1 MAMLLK
7 KSVKSFERGFNT
19 VKKIC
24 VIGGG
29 RWGENHI
36 RTLHEMGN
44 LGAVVDTNA
53 ARLDELKEKYGME
66 TYTDLNEA
74 ITRGFDGYIV
84 STSAE
89 THYAIGKKL
98 LERGLSTLI
107 EKPMTMHVEE
117 SRELVEIAEKSGA
130 NFMVA
135 HILLFHPAINKIKEL
150 IDDGAVGEVYY
161 MYSTRIK
168 FGVVRTEENVF
179 ESFAPHDIA
188 TLNYFAGV
196 PADKMILHRGY
207 FLQKDVCDYVL
218 AYLEYPNNVKAH
230 IQVSWLHPFKEQ
242 RVVVVGSKGM
252 IWFDDAGD
260 KQVRLCNK
268 HIEWIDGV
276 PTCKET
282 ESEIIPVDYSEMPL
296 ERELRYFV
304 DHTDCKPEYS
314 TGADGYALVKA
325 LAESRK

>member
-1 MAMLLK
+1 MSK
-7 KSVKSFERGFNT
+7 R
-19 VKKIC
+19 IC

-36 RTLHEMGN
+36 RTLHEMGD
-44 LGAVVDTNA
+44 LGAVADMNA
-53 ARLDELKEKYGME
+53 ARLEELREKYGMD
-66 TYTDLNEA
+66 TYTDLDAA
-74 ITRGFDGYIV
+74 IAHGYDGYVV

-89 THYAIGKKL
+89 THYAIGRKL
-98 LERGLSTLI
+98 LGLGLPTLI
-107 EKPMTMHVEE
+107 EKPMTMRIEE
-117 SRELVEIAEKSGA
+117 SKELVEIAEKTGA

-150 IDDGAVGEVYY
+150 IDSGALGEVYY

-179 ESFAPHDIA
+179 ESFAPHDLA

-196 PADKMILHRGY
+196 PAEKMILHRGY
-207 FLQKDVCDYVL
+207 FLQKDICDYVL

-252 IWFDDAGD
+252 AWFDDAGD
-260 KQVRLCNK
+260 KQVRLCDK
-268 HIEWIDGV
+268 HIEWVEGV
-276 PTCKET
+276 PTCRET
-282 ESEIIPVDYSEMPL
+282 ESAVVPVDYSQMPL

-304 DHTDCKPEYS
+304 AHTDCPPAYS
-314 TGADGYALVKA
+314 TGADGYALVRA
-325 LAESRK
+325 LAESRQI

>member
-1 MAMLLK
+1 MK
-7 KSVKSFERGFNT
+7 KR
-19 VKKIC
+19 IC

-36 RTLHEMGN
+36 KTLKEMNN
-44 LGAVVDTNA
+44 LGAVVDVSE
-53 ARLDELKEKYGME
+53 ARLQELHDKYGMDI
-66 TYTDLNEA
+66 YTNLDDA
-74 ITRGFDGYIV
+74 IAYGYDGYDV
-84 STSAE
+84 VTSAE
-89 THYAIGKKL
+89 THYEIGKKL
-98 LERGLSTLI
+98 LSLGLPCII
-107 EKPMTMHVEE
+107 EKPMTMKNEE
-117 SRELVEIAEKSGA
+117 SAELVQIARDNNA

-150 IDDGAVGEVYY
+150 IDAGEVGEVYY

-179 ESFAPHDIA
+179 ESFAPHDLA
-188 TLNYFAGV
+188 TLNYFAGTV
-196 PADKMILHRGY
+196 PDKMTLHRGY
-207 FLQKDVCDYVL
+207 FLQKDICDYVL

-260 KQVRLCNK
+260 KQVRISRK
-268 HIEWIDGV
+268 HVDFSNVQKAGDLPKLV
-276 PTCKET
+276 DA
-282 ESEIIPVDYSEMPL
+282 ESEIVPVDYTDMPL
-296 ERELRYFV
+296 TRELKYFV
-304 DHTDCKPEYS
+304 EHTDKKPEYS

-325 LAESRK
+325 LEESRK

>member
-1 MAMLLK
+1 M
-7 KSVKSFERGFNT
+7 
-19 VKKIC
+19 KIC

-44 LGAVVDTNA
+44 LGAVVDMNA
-53 ARLDELKEKYGME
+53 ARLEELKEKYGME
-66 TYTDLNEA
+66 IYTDLDAA
-74 ITRGFDGYIV
+74 IAHGYDGYVV
-84 STSAE
+84 SSSAE
-89 THYAIGKKL
+89 THYPIGKKL
-98 LERGLSTLI
+98 LGLGLPTLI
-107 EKPMTMHVEE
+107 EKPMTMHIEE
-117 SRELVEIAEKSGA
+117 SKELVDIAEKTGA

-150 IDDGAVGEVYY
+150 IDDGAVGDVYY

-196 PADKMILHRGY
+196 PAERMTLHRGY
-207 FLQKDVCDYVL
+207 FLQKDICDYVL

-242 RVVVVGSKGM
+242 RVVVVGSRGM

-260 KQVRLCNK
+260 KQVRLSRKTVDFSNVK
-268 HIEWIDGV
+268 KSGDLPQLIDAEAEIV
-276 PTCKET
+276 P
-282 ESEIIPVDYSEMPL
+282 IDYSQMPL
-296 ERELRYFV
+296 ERELHYFV
-304 DHTDCKPEYS
+304 DHLEVPPEYS
-314 TGADGYALVKA
+314 TGADGYALVRA
-325 LAESRK
+325 LVESRR

>member
-1 MAMLLK
+1 M
-7 KSVKSFERGFNT
+7 
-19 VKKIC
+19 KKIC

-44 LGAVVDTNA
+44 LGAVVDMNA
-53 ARLDELKEKYGME
+53 ERLAELKEKYGME
-66 TYTDLNEA
+66 TYTELDDA
-74 ITRGFDGYIV
+74 IAHGYDGYVV

-98 LERGLSTLI
+98 LEQGLSTLI

-117 SRELVEIAEKSGA
+117 SEELVEIARKSGA

-135 HILLFHPAINKIKEL
+135 HILLFHPAINKIKDL
-150 IDDGAVGEVYY
+150 IDSGAIGEIYY

-196 PADKMILHRGY
+196 PAQKMILHRGY
-207 FLQKDVCDYVL
+207 FLQKDICDYVL

-268 HIEWIDGV
+268 HIEWIEGV

-282 ESEIIPVDYSEMPL
+282 ESDIVPVDYSQMPL

-304 DHTDCKPEYS
+304 AHTDCPPEYS
-314 TGADGYALVKA
+314 TGADGYALVRA
-325 LAESRK
+325 LEESRK

>member
-1 MAMLLK
+1 M
-7 KSVKSFERGFNT
+7 S
-19 VKKIC
+19 KKIC

-36 RTLHEMGN
+36 RTLKEMGN
-44 LGAVVDTNA
+44 LSAVVDVSE
-53 ARLDELKEKYGME
+53 ARLAELKEKYGME
-66 TYTDLNEA
+66 TYTNLDEA
-74 ITRGFDGYIV
+74 LKHGYDGYDV
-84 STSAE
+84 VTSAE
-89 THYAIGKKL
+89 THYEIGKKIL
-98 LERGLSTLI
+98 SLGLPCII
-107 EKPMTMHVEE
+107 EKPMTMKIEE
-117 SRELVEIAEKSGA
+117 SEELVEVAKEHNA

-150 IDDGAVGEVYY
+150 IDNGSVGDVFY

-179 ESFAPHDIA
+179 ESFAPHDLA
-188 TLNYFAGV
+188 TLNYFAGTT
-196 PADKMILHRGY
+196 PDQMTLHRGY

-260 KQVRLCNK
+260 KQVRISRKIVDFSNVEKAGDLPQLK
-268 HIEWIDGV
+268 DAEAEV
-276 PTCKET
+276 V
-282 ESEIIPVDYSEMPL
+282 PVDYSKMPL

-304 DHTDCKPEYS
+304 EHLETPPEYS
-314 TGADGYALVKA
+314 TGADGLALVEA

>member
-1 MAMLLK
+1 MIRL
-7 KSVKSFERGFNT
+7 S
-19 VKKIC
+19 KKIC

-44 LGAVVDTNA
+44 LGAVVDMNA
-53 ARLDELKEKYGME
+53 ARLEELKEKYHTA
-66 TYTDLNEA
+66 TYTDLDEA
-74 ITRGFDGYIV
+74 TAHGYDGYVV

-98 LERGLSTLI
+98 LELGLPTLI
-107 EKPMTMHVEE
+107 EKPMTMRIKE
-117 SRELVEIAEKSGA
+117 SKELVEIAERTGA

-150 IDDGAVGEVYY
+150 IDAGAVGDVYY

-196 PADKMILHRGY
+196 PAERMVLHRGY
-207 FLQKDVCDYVL
+207 FLQKDICDYVL

-276 PTCKET
+276 PTCAET
-282 ESEIIPVDYSEMPL
+282 ESDIVPVDYSQLPL

-304 DHTDCKPEYS
+304 AHTDTPPEYS
-314 TGADGYALVKA
+314 TGADGYALVTA
-325 LAESRK
+325 LEESRK

>member
-1 MAMLLK
+1 M
-7 KSVKSFERGFNT
+7 
-19 VKKIC
+19 KKIC

-44 LGAVVDTNA
+44 LGAVVDMNA
-53 ARLDELKEKYGME
+53 ARLAELKEKYGME
-66 TYTDLNEA
+66 TYTDLDAA
-74 ITRGFDGYIV
+74 IAHGYDGYVV

-98 LERGLSTLI
+98 LGLGLATLI
-107 EKPMTMHVEE
+107 EKPMTMHIEE
-117 SRELVEIAEKSGA
+117 SKELVEIAERTGA

-150 IDDGAVGEVYY
+150 IDSGAVGEVYY

-179 ESFAPHDIA
+179 ESFAPHDLA

-196 PADKMILHRGY
+196 PAERMILHRGY
-207 FLQKDVCDYVL
+207 FLQKEVCDYVL

-230 IQVSWLHPFKEQ
+230 VQVSWLHPFKEQ

-276 PTCKET
+276 PTCAET
-282 ESEIIPVDYSEMPL
+282 ESDVVPVDYSQMPL

-304 DHTDCKPEYS
+304 AHTDQKPEYS

>member
-1 MAMLLK
+1 M
-7 KSVKSFERGFNT
+7 E
-19 VKKIC
+19 KKIC

-44 LGAVVDTNA
+44 LGAVVDMNA
-53 ARLDELKEKYGME
+53 ARLEELKTKYGMAV
-66 TYTDLNEA
+66 YTDLDEA
-74 ITRGFDGYIV
+74 IAHGYDGYVV

-89 THYAIGKKL
+89 THYAIGKQL
-98 LERGLSTLI
+98 LGLGLATLI
-107 EKPMTMHVEE
+107 EKPMTMHIEE
-117 SRELVEIAEKSGA
+117 SKELVEIAERTEA

-150 IDDGAVGEVYY
+150 IDSGVVGDLYY

-179 ESFAPHDIA
+179 ESFAPHDLA
-188 TLNYFAGV
+188 TLNYFAGG
-196 PADKMILHRGY
+196 PAENMTLHRGY
-207 FLQKDVCDYVL
+207 FLQKDICDYVL

-260 KQVRLCNK
+260 KQVRFCDK
-268 HIEWIDGV
+268 HIEWTDGV
-276 PTCKET
+276 PACQET
-282 ESEIIPVDYSEMPL
+282 EVKIVPVDYSRMPL

-304 DHTDCKPEYS
+304 EHLEVPPEYS

-325 LAESRK
+325 LEESRK

>member
-1 MAMLLK
+1 M
-7 KSVKSFERGFNT
+7 
-19 VKKIC
+19 KKIC

-44 LGAVVDTNA
+44 LGAVVDLNA
-53 ARLDELKEKYGME
+53 PRLQELKTKYGME
-66 TYTDLNEA
+66 TFTDLDEA
-74 ITRGFDGYIV
+74 IARGYDGYV
-84 STSAE
+84 VATSAE

-98 LERGLSTLI
+98 LELGLPTLI
-107 EKPMTMHVEE
+107 EKPMTLHIEE
-117 SRELVEIAEKSGA
+117 SLELVEIAECTGA

-150 IDDGAVGEVYY
+150 IDSGAIGDVYY

-179 ESFAPHDIA
+179 ESFAPHDLA

-196 PADKMILHRGY
+196 PAESMTLHRGY
-207 FLQKDVCDYVL
+207 FLQKDICDYVL

-268 HIEWIDGV
+268 HVEWIDGV
-276 PTCKET
+276 PTCQET
-282 ESEIIPVDYSEMPL
+282 ESDVVPVDYSQMPL

-304 DHTDCKPEYS
+304 AHTDKKPEYS
-314 TGADGYALVKA
+314 TGADGYALVRA

>member
-1 MAMLLK
+1 MGK
-7 KSVKSFERGFNT
+7 Q
-19 VKKIC
+19 IC

-44 LGAVVDTNA
+44 LGAVVDMNA
-53 ARLDELKEKYGME
+53 ARLEELKAKYGMT
-66 TYTDLNEA
+66 TYTNLDEA
-74 ITRGFDGYIV
+74 IAHGYDGYDV
-84 STSAE
+84 VTSAE
-89 THYAIGKKL
+89 THYEIGKKL
-98 LERGLSTLI
+98 LSLGLPCII
-107 EKPMTMHVEE
+107 EKPMTMKIEE
-117 SRELVEIAEKSGA
+117 SRELVEIAEKTGA

-150 IDDGAVGEVYY
+150 IDTGVVGDVYY

-179 ESFAPHDIA
+179 ESFAPHDLA
-188 TLNYFAGV
+188 TLNYFAGC
-196 PADKMILHRGY
+196 PAENMTLHRGY
-207 FLQKDVCDYVL
+207 FLQKDICDYVL
-218 AYLEYPNNVKAH
+218 AYLEYPNNIKAH

-260 KQVRLCNK
+260 KQVRLSRKTVDFRNVK
-268 HIEWIDGV
+268 IAGDLPLLVDG
-276 PTCKET
+276 ET
-282 ESEIIPVDYSEMPL
+282 EVVPVDYSQMPL

-304 DHTDCKPEYS
+304 EHLETPPEYS

>member
-1 MAMLLK
+1 MA
-7 KSVKSFERGFNT
+7 
-19 VKKIC
+19 KKIC

-36 RTLHEMGN
+36 RTLCEMGN
-44 LGAVVDTNA
+44 LGAVVDMND
-53 ARLDELKEKYGME
+53 ARLAELKDKYGME
-66 TYTDLNEA
+66 TYTDLGAA
-74 ITRGFDGYIV
+74 IAHGYDGYVV

-98 LERGLSTLI
+98 LSLGLSTLI
-107 EKPMTMHVEE
+107 EKPMTMNIEE
-117 SRELVEIAEKSGA
+117 SKELVEIAERTGA

-150 IDDGAVGEVYY
+150 IDGGAVGEVYY

-196 PADKMILHRGY
+196 PAEKMVLHKAC
-207 FLQKDVCDYVL
+207 FLQKDICDYVL

-242 RVVVVGSKGM
+242 RVVVVGSRGM
-252 IWFDDAGD
+252 IWFDDASD

-268 HIEWIDGV
+268 HIEWINGV
-276 PTCKET
+276 PTCRET
-282 ESEIIPVDYSEMPL
+282 ESDIVPVDYTQMPL

-304 DHTDCKPEYS
+304 EHTDRPPEYS

-325 LAESRK
+325 LAKSRR

>member
-1 MAMLLK
+1 MNGEFHKIKRTDVIMK
-7 KSVKSFERGFNT
+7 T
-19 VKKIC
+19 IC

-44 LGAVVDTNA
+44 LGAVVDMNA
-53 ARLDELKEKYGME
+53 ARLEELKEKYGMAV
-66 TYTDLNEA
+66 YTELDEA
-74 ITRGFDGYIV
+74 IAHGYDGYVV

-98 LERGLSTLI
+98 LGLGLPTLI
-107 EKPMTMHVEE
+107 EKPMTMQIEE
-117 SRELVEIAEKSGA
+117 SKELVEIAERTGA

-150 IDDGAVGEVYY
+150 IDSGAVGDIYY

-179 ESFAPHDIA
+179 E
-188 TLNYFAGV
+188 YFAGV
-196 PADKMILHRGY
+196 PAEKMILHRGY
-207 FLQKDVCDYVL
+207 FLQKDICDYVL

-276 PTCKET
+276 PTCEET
-282 ESEIIPVDYSEMPL
+282 ESDIVPVDYSQMPL

-304 DHTDCKPEYS
+304 AHLDTPPEYS

-325 LAESRK
+325 LEESRK

>member
-1 MAMLLK
+1 M
-7 KSVKSFERGFNT
+7 
-19 VKKIC
+19 KKIC

-44 LGAVVDTNA
+44 LGAVVDMNA
-53 ARLDELKEKYGME
+53 ARLKELKEKYGMA
-66 TYTDLNEA
+66 TYTDLDDA
-74 ITRGFDGYIV
+74 IAHGYDGYDV
-84 STSAE
+84 VTSAE
-89 THYAIGKKL
+89 THYEIGKKL
-98 LERGLSTLI
+98 LSLGLPSII
-107 EKPMTMHVEE
+107 EKPMTMKIEE
-117 SRELVEIAEKSGA
+117 SKELVEIAERTGA
-130 NFMVA
+130 YFMVA
-135 HILLFHPAINKIKEL
+135 HILLFHPAINKIKDL
-150 IDDGAVGEVYY
+150 IDAGDVGNVYY

-179 ESFAPHDIA
+179 ESFAPHDLA
-188 TLNYFAGV
+188 TLNYFAGWS
-196 PADKMILHRGY
+196 AENMTLHRGY

-260 KQVRLCNK
+260 KQVRISRKSVDFSTVQKAGDLPK
-268 HIEWIDGV
+268 LIDADA
-276 PTCKET
+276 
-282 ESEIIPVDYSEMPL
+282 EIVPVDYSQMPL

-304 DHTDCKPEYS
+304 AHLDT
-314 TGADGYALVKA
+314 V
-325 LAESRK
+325 

>member
-1 MAMLLK
+1 MK
-7 KSVKSFERGFNT
+7 R
-19 VKKIC
+19 IC

-44 LGAVVDTNA
+44 LGAVVDVNQT
-53 ARLDELKEKYGME
+53 RLAELKDKYGMD
-66 TYTDLNEA
+66 TYTDLDEA
-74 ITRGFDGYIV
+74 IAHGYDGYDV
-84 STSAE
+84 VTSAE
-89 THYAIGKKL
+89 THFEIGRKL
-98 LERGLSTLI
+98 LSLGLPTLI
-107 EKPMTMHVEE
+107 EKPMTMKVEE
-117 SRELVEIAEKSGA
+117 SEELVRIADEHNAS
-130 NFMVA
+130 FMVA

-150 IDDGAVGEVYY
+150 IDSGAVGDIYY

-188 TLNYFAGV
+188 TLNYFAGTA
-196 PADKMILHRGY
+196 PEKMTLHEGY
-207 FLQKDVCDYVL
+207 FLQQDICDYVM
-218 AYLEYPNNVKAH
+218 AFMEYPNNVKAH

-260 KQVRLCNK
+260 KQVRICNK
-268 HIEWIDGV
+268 HIEWIDGI
-276 PTCKET
+276 PTCAET
-282 ESEIIPVDYSEMPL
+282 ESEIVPVDYGQMPL

-304 DHTDCKPEYS
+304 NHLDTPPQYS
-314 TGADGYALVKA
+314 TGADGLALVRA
-325 LAESRK
+325 LEESRKQV

>member
-1 MAMLLK
+1 M
-7 KSVKSFERGFNT
+7 KSS
-19 VKKIC
+19 IC

-36 RTLHEMGN
+36 RTLSEMGN
-44 LGAVVDTNA
+44 LGAVVDLNA
-53 ARLDELKEKYGME
+53 ARLAELKEKYGMD
-66 TYTDLNEA
+66 TYTELDEA
-74 ITRGFDGYIV
+74 IAHGYDGYV
-84 STSAE
+84 VATSAE
-89 THYAIGKKL
+89 THYPIGKKL
-98 LERGLSTLI
+98 LSLGLSTLI
-107 EKPMTMHVEE
+107 EKPMTMHIEE
-117 SRELVEIAEKSGA
+117 SKELVEIAARTGA

-150 IDDGAVGEVYY
+150 IDNGAVGDVYY

-196 PADKMILHRGY
+196 PAEKMVLHKGF
-207 FLQKDVCDYVL
+207 FLQKDICDYVL

-230 IQVSWLHPFKEQ
+230 VQVSWLHPFKEQ
-242 RVVVVGSKGM
+242 RVVVVGSRGM
-252 IWFDDAGD
+252 IWFDDASD
-260 KQVRLCNK
+260 KQVRLCDK
-268 HIEWIDGV
+268 HVEWIDGV
-276 PTCKET
+276 PTCRET
-282 ESEIIPVDYSEMPL
+282 ESEIVPVDYSQMPL

-304 DHTDCKPEYS
+304 EHTDRPPEYS

>member
-1 MAMLLK
+1 MSK
-7 KSVKSFERGFNT
+7 Q
-19 VKKIC
+19 IC

-44 LGAVVDTNA
+44 LGAVVDMNA
-53 ARLDELKEKYGME
+53 ARLEELKAKYGME
-66 TYTDLNEA
+66 IYTDLDEA
-74 ITRGFDGYIV
+74 IRRGFDGYVV

-89 THYAIGKKL
+89 THYEIGKKL
-98 LERGLSTLI
+98 LGLGLACII
-107 EKPMTMHVEE
+107 EKPMTMNSEQA
-117 SRELVEIAEKSGA
+117 RELVEIAEKNGA
-130 NFMVA
+130 RFMVA

-150 IDDGAVGEVYY
+150 IDAGDVGDVYY

-179 ESFAPHDIA
+179 ESFAPHDLA
-188 TLNYFAGV
+188 TLNYFVGR
-196 PADKMILHRGY
+196 PAETMTLHRGY

-260 KQVRLCNK
+260 KQVRISRKTVDFTTVEKPGDLPK
-268 HIEWIDGV
+268 LVDA
-276 PTCKET
+276 ET
-282 ESEIIPVDYSEMPL
+282 EIVPVDYSQMPL

-304 DHTDCKPEYS
+304 THLDTPPEYS

-325 LAESRK
+325 LEESRK

>member
-1 MAMLLK
+1 MK
-7 KSVKSFERGFNT
+7 NKQ
-19 VKKIC
+19 IC

-36 RTLHEMGN
+36 RTLYEMGN
-44 LGAVVDTNA
+44 LGAVVDMNKT
-53 ARLDELKEKYGME
+53 RLQELEQKYKMSIFTDLDE
-66 TYTDLNEA
+66 A
-74 ITRGFDGYIV
+74 IAHGYDGYVV

-98 LERGLSTLI
+98 LGLGFSTLI
-107 EKPMTMHVEE
+107 EKPMTMRIEE
-117 SRELVEIAEKSGA
+117 ARELVEIAEESKA

-150 IDDGAVGEVYY
+150 IDNGAVGDVYY

-179 ESFAPHDIA
+179 ESFAPHDLA
-188 TLNYFAGV
+188 TLNYFAGA
-196 PADKMILHRGY
+196 PTDKMTLHRAY
-207 FLQKDVCDYVL
+207 FLQKDICDYVL

-260 KQVRLCNK
+260 KQVRMCNK
-268 HIEWIDGV
+268 HIEWIDGI
-276 PTCKET
+276 PECRET
-282 ESEIIPVDYSEMPL
+282 ESVVVPVDYSQMPL

-304 DHTDCKPEYS
+304 AHTDKKPEYS

-325 LAESRK
+325 LEESRR

>member
-1 MAMLLK
+1 M
-7 KSVKSFERGFNT
+7 N
-19 VKKIC
+19 KKIC

-44 LGAVVDTNA
+44 LGAVVDMNA
-53 ARLDELKEKYGME
+53 ARLAELKEKYGME
-66 TYTDLNEA
+66 IYTDLDEA
-74 ITRGFDGYIV
+74 ITHGYDGYVV

-89 THYAIGKKL
+89 THYPIGKKL
-98 LERGLSTLI
+98 LGLGLPTLI
-107 EKPMTMHVEE
+107 EKPMTMHIEE
-117 SRELVEIAEKSGA
+117 SKELVEIAQRTGA

-150 IDDGAVGEVYY
+150 IDSGAVGDVYY

-188 TLNYFAGV
+188 TLNYFAGG
-196 PADKMILHRGY
+196 PAEKMILHRGY
-207 FLQKDVCDYVL
+207 FLQKDICDYVL

-242 RVVVVGSKGM
+242 RVVVVGSRGM

-268 HIEWIDGV
+268 HVEWIDGV

-282 ESEIIPVDYSEMPL
+282 ESDIVPVDYSQMPL

-304 DHTDCKPEYS
+304 AHTDCPPEYS

>member
-1 MAMLLK
+1 LFGIE
-7 KSVKSFERGFNT
+7 SFMTINGKEKRMD
-19 VKKIC
+19 KKIC

-36 RTLHEMGN
+36 RTLYEMGN
-44 LGAVVDTNA
+44 LGAVVDMNE
-53 ARLDELKEKYGME
+53 ARLEELKEKYGMSV
-66 TYTDLNEA
+66 YTDLDEA
-74 ITRGFDGYIV
+74 IAHGYDGYVV

-98 LERGLSTLI
+98 LSLGLATLI
-107 EKPMTMHVEE
+107 EKPMTMHIEE
-117 SRELVEIAEKSGA
+117 SRELVEIAEKTGA

-150 IDDGAVGEVYY
+150 IDNGAVGDVYY

-179 ESFAPHDIA
+179 ESFAPHDLA

-196 PADKMILHRGY
+196 PAEKMTLHRGY
-207 FLQKDVCDYVL
+207 FLQKDICDYVL

-268 HIEWIDGV
+268 HIEWIEGV

-282 ESEIIPVDYSEMPL
+282 ESDVVPVDYSQMPL

-304 DHTDCKPEYS
+304 EHVDCPPLYS

-325 LAESRK
+325 LEESRK

>member
-1 MAMLLK
+1 M
-7 KSVKSFERGFNT
+7 N
-19 VKKIC
+19 KKIC

-44 LGAVVDTNA
+44 LGAVVDMNA
-53 ARLDELKEKYGME
+53 ARLEELREKYGMAV
-66 TYTDLNEA
+66 YTDLDEA
-74 ITRGFDGYIV
+74 IAHGYDGYVV

-98 LERGLSTLI
+98 LGLGLPTLI
-107 EKPMTMHVEE
+107 EKPMTMRIEE
-117 SRELVEIAEKSGA
+117 SEELVRIAERTGA

-150 IDDGAVGEVYY
+150 IDSGAVGDVYY

-179 ESFAPHDIA
+179 ESFAPHDLA

-196 PADKMILHRGY
+196 PAEKMVLHRGF
-207 FLQKDVCDYVL
+207 FLQKDICDYVL
-218 AYLEYPNNVKAH
+218 AYLEYPDNVKAH

-260 KQVRLCNK
+260 KQVRFSEKTVDFSNVRSAGDLPRM
-268 HIEWIDGV
+268 IDA
-276 PTCKET
+276 EA
-282 ESEIIPVDYSEMPL
+282 EIIPVDYTDMPL
-296 ERELRYFV
+296 TRELKYFV
-304 DHTDCKPEYS
+304 EHTDKRPKYS
-314 TGADGYALVKA
+314 TGADGLALVKA
-325 LAESRK
+325 LAESRG

>member
-1 MAMLLK
+1 M
-7 KSVKSFERGFNT
+7 KS
-19 VKKIC
+19 IC

-44 LGAVVDTNA
+44 LGAVVDMNA
-53 ARLDELKEKYGME
+53 ARLEELKEKYGMDI
-66 TYTDLNEA
+66 YTDLDEA
-74 ITRGFDGYIV
+74 IAHGYDGYVV

-98 LERGLSTLI
+98 LGLGLSTLI
-107 EKPMTMHVEE
+107 EKPMTMHIEE
-117 SRELVEIAEKSGA
+117 SKELVEIAEETGA

-150 IDDGAVGEVYY
+150 IDGGEIGDLYY

-179 ESFAPHDIA
+179 ESFAPHDLA

-196 PADKMILHRGY
+196 PAEKMTLHRGY

-260 KQVRLCNK
+260 KQVRISKKTVDFSTVVKAGDLPK
-268 HIEWIDGV
+268 LIDADN
-276 PTCKET
+276 
-282 ESEIIPVDYSEMPL
+282 EIVPVDYSQMPL

-304 DHTDCKPEYS
+304 AHLDTPPEYS

-325 LAESRK
+325 LEESRK

>member
-1 MAMLLK
+1 MNK
-7 KSVKSFERGFNT
+7 Q
-19 VKKIC
+19 IC

-36 RTLHEMGN
+36 RTLYEMGC
-44 LGAVVDTNA
+44 LGAVVDLNA
-53 ARLDELKEKYGME
+53 ARLDELKAKYS
-66 TYTDLNEA
+66 TDVYTDLDEA
-74 ITRGFDGYIV
+74 IAHGYNGYVV

-98 LERGLSTLI
+98 LSLGLATLI
-107 EKPMTMHVEE
+107 EKPMTMHIEE
-117 SRELVEIAEKSGA
+117 SKELVEIAERTGA

-150 IDDGAVGEVYY
+150 IDTGAVGQVYY

-179 ESFAPHDIA
+179 ESFAPHDLA
-188 TLNYFAGV
+188 TLNYFAGT
-196 PADKMILHRGY
+196 PAESMTLHRGF
-207 FLQKDVCDYVL
+207 FLQKDICDYVI

-260 KQVRLCNK
+260 KQVRISK
-268 HIEWIDGV
+268 KSVDFSSIEKPGDLPEMV
-276 PTCKET
+276 DAET
-282 ESEIIPVDYSEMPL
+282 EIIPVDYSQMPL
-296 ERELRYFV
+296 ERELRYFAEHL
-304 DHTDCKPEYS
+304 DKKPEYS

>member
-1 MAMLLK
+1 M
-7 KSVKSFERGFNT
+7 
-19 VKKIC
+19 KKIC

-44 LGAVVDTNA
+44 LGAVVDMNST
-53 ARLDELKEKYGME
+53 RLEELKEKYGMAI
-66 TYTDLNEA
+66 YTDLNEA
-74 ITRGFDGYIV
+74 IAHGYDGYVV

-98 LERGLSTLI
+98 LSLGLATLI
-107 EKPMTMHVEE
+107 EKPMTMHIEE
-117 SRELVEIAEKSGA
+117 SEELVRIAERTGA

-150 IDDGAVGEVYY
+150 IDSGAVGDVFY

-188 TLNYFAGV
+188 ALNYFAGV
-196 PADKMILHRGY
+196 PAEKMVLHRGY
-207 FLQKDVCDYVL
+207 FLQKDICDYVL

-260 KQVRLCNK
+260 KQVRFSRKTVDFSNVKNAGDLPRL
-268 HIEWIDGV
+268 IDADAEV
-276 PTCKET
+276 
-282 ESEIIPVDYSEMPL
+282 IPVDYSDMPL
-296 ERELRYFV
+296 TRELKYFV
-304 DHTDCKPEYS
+304 EHTDKQPEYS
-314 TGADGYALVKA
+314 TGADGLALVKA

>member
-1 MAMLLK
+1 MNN
-7 KSVKSFERGFNT
+7 V
-19 VKKIC
+19 C

-44 LGAVVDTNA
+44 LGAVVDMNA
-53 ARLDELKEKYGME
+53 ARLKELKEKYGMSI
-66 TYTDLNEA
+66 YTSVDDA
-74 ITRGFDGYIV
+74 IRDGYDGYVV

-89 THYAIGKKL
+89 THYEIGKKL
-98 LERGLSTLI
+98 LGLGLPTLI

-117 SRELVEIAEKSGA
+117 SRELVEIAEKNNA

-150 IDDGAVGEVYY
+150 IDSGAVGDVYY

-196 PADKMILHRGY
+196 PAEKMELHRGY
-207 FLQKDVCDYVL
+207 FLQKDICDYVL

-260 KQVRLCNK
+260 KQVRLTDK
-268 HIEWIDGV
+268 HVEWVDGV
-276 PTCKET
+276 PTCTET
-282 ESEIIPVDYSEMPL
+282 EARIVPVDYSQMPL

-304 DHTDCKPEYS
+304 EHLETPPEYS

>member
-1 MAMLLK
+1 M
-7 KSVKSFERGFNT
+7 N
-19 VKKIC
+19 KKIC

-44 LGAVVDTNA
+44 LGAVVDMKA
-53 ARLDELKEKYGME
+53 ARLEELREKYGMAV
-66 TYTDLNEA
+66 YTDLDEA
-74 ITRGFDGYIV
+74 IAHGYDGYVV

-98 LERGLSTLI
+98 LGLGLPTLI
-107 EKPMTMHVEE
+107 EKPMTMRIEE
-117 SRELVEIAEKSGA
+117 SEELVRIAERTGA

-150 IDDGAVGEVYY
+150 IDSGAVGDVYY

-179 ESFAPHDIA
+179 ESFAPHDLA

-196 PADKMILHRGY
+196 PAEKMVLHRGF
-207 FLQKDVCDYVL
+207 FLQKDICDYVL
-218 AYLEYPNNVKAH
+218 AYLEYPDNVKAH

-260 KQVRLCNK
+260 KQVRFSEKTVDFSNVRSAGDLPRM
-268 HIEWIDGV
+268 IDA
-276 PTCKET
+276 EA
-282 ESEIIPVDYSEMPL
+282 EIIPVDYTDMPL
-296 ERELRYFV
+296 TRELKYFV
-304 DHTDCKPEYS
+304 EHTDKRPKYS
-314 TGADGYALVKA
+314 TGADGLALVKA
-325 LAESRK
+325 LAESRG

>member
-1 MAMLLK
+1 M
-7 KSVKSFERGFNT
+7 E
-19 VKKIC
+19 KKIC

-36 RTLHEMGN
+36 RTLSEMGN
-44 LGAVVDTNA
+44 LGAVVDMNA
-53 ARLDELKEKYGME
+53 ARLSELKEKYGMAV
-66 TYTDLNEA
+66 YTDLEDA
-74 ITRGFDGYIV
+74 IAHGYDGYVV

-98 LERGLSTLI
+98 LGLGLATLI
-107 EKPMTMHVEE
+107 EKPMTMHIEE
-117 SRELVEIAEKSGA
+117 SKELVEIAEETGA

-135 HILLFHPAINKIKEL
+135 HILLFHPAINIIKEL
-150 IDDGAVGEVYY
+150 IDGGEIGDLYY

-179 ESFAPHDIA
+179 ESFAPHDLA

-196 PADKMILHRGY
+196 PAEKMTLHRGY

-260 KQVRLCNK
+260 KQVRISKKTVDFSTVVKAGDLPK
-268 HIEWIDGV
+268 LIDADN
-276 PTCKET
+276 
-282 ESEIIPVDYSEMPL
+282 EIVPVDYSQMPL

-304 DHTDCKPEYS
+304 AHLDTPPEYS

-325 LAESRK
+325 LEESRK